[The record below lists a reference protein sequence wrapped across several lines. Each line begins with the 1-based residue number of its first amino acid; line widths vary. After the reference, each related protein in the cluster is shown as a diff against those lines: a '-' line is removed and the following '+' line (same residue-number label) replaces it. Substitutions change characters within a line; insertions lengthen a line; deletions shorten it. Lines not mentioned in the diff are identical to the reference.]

1 MGFNNQRIALA
12 ALLLA
17 LAGGSAQAQGFS
29 LREVAP
35 GNFVHVGSLEER
47 SPANG
52 GDQANVGFIVGS
64 RCVAVIDVGGS
75 LPVGQSLRAA
85 LRRVTDKPVCYV
97 ILTHMHPDHV
107 FGAEAFRA
115 EGAEVVA
122 HGNLPAALA
131 QRLRTYLGALRRDL
145 GDLADGAGIAPVTI
159 AVDVDQE
166 RVLDLGERRLRL
178 RAWPVAHT
186 DNDLTVLDEATGTLW
201 LGDLL
206 FVDHTPVVDGSITGF
221 LKVMDA
227 LAAIPARA
235 FVPGHGWTAAA
246 WPAALAPQRDY
257 LAMIVRDTRSALRAR
272 RTMEEAVDTVG
283 ASAAPNWTNFDAFHR
298 RNVTAAYAELEWE

>member
-1 MGFNNQRIALA
+1 MRGNRAVMGA
-12 ALLLA
+12 AAVLLA
-17 LAGGSAQAQGFS
+17 LLGGAARAQGFTV
-29 LREVAP
+29 REVAP
-35 GNFVHVGSLEER
+35 GNFVHVGSLAER

-85 LRRVTDKPVCYV
+85 LRGITHKPVCYV

-115 EGAEVVA
+115 EGAQVVA
-122 HGNLPAALA
+122 HSNLPAALA

-145 GDLADGAGIAPVTI
+145 GALADGAAAAAVTI
-159 AVDVDQE
+159 TVNVDEE
-166 RVLDLGERRLRL
+166 RVLDLGDRRLRL
-178 RAWPVAHT
+178 KAWPVAHT
-186 DNDLTVLDEATGTLW
+186 DNDLTVLDESTGTLW

-221 LKVMDA
+221 LTVMDA

-235 FVPGHGWTAAA
+235 FVPGHGWTAQP
-246 WPAALAPQRDY
+246 WPSALAPQRDY
-257 LAMIVRDTRSALRAR
+257 LAMILRDTRAALRAR

-283 ASAAPNWTNFDAFHR
+283 ASAASRWVNFDAFHR

>member
-1 MGFNNQRIALA
+1 MGVNGLGVGIAA
-12 ALLLA
+12 VLLA
-17 LAGGSAQAQGFS
+17 LLGGGAQAQGFS

-35 GNFVHVGSLEER
+35 GNFVHIGSLEER
-47 SPANG
+47 SPANR

-85 LRRVTDKPVCYV
+85 LRGVTDKPVCYV
-97 ILTHMHPDHV
+97 VLTHMHPDHV

-115 EGAEVVA
+115 DGAEVVA
-122 HGNLPAALA
+122 HRNLPAALS
-131 QRLRTYLGALRRDL
+131 QRLRAYLGALRRDL
-145 GDLADGAGIAPVTI
+145 GELAEGAGAGTVTI
-159 AVDVDQE
+159 TVDVDQE
-166 RVLDLGERRLRL
+166 RVLDLGDRLLRL
-178 RAWPVAHT
+178 KAWPVAHT
-186 DNDLTVLDEATGTLW
+186 DNDLTVLDESTGTLW

-227 LAAIPARA
+227 LAAMPLNA
-235 FVPGHGWTAAA
+235 FVPGHGWTAAP
-246 WPAALAPQRDY
+246 WPGALAPQRDY
-257 LAMIVRDTRSALRAR
+257 LAMIVRDTRAALRAR

-283 ASAAPNWTNFDAFHR
+283 ASAASDWTNFDAFHR

>member
-1 MGFNNQRIALA
+1 MGVKRQSAGIA
-12 ALLLA
+12 ALLMVL
-17 LAGGSAQAQGFS
+17 LAGMAQGQGFDV
-29 LREVAP
+29 REVAP
-35 GNFVHVGSLEER
+35 GNYVHIGSLDER
-47 SPANG
+47 SLTNR

-75 LPVGQSLRAA
+75 LSVGQSLRSA
-85 LRRVTDKPVCYV
+85 LRQITDKPVCFV

-115 EGAEVVA
+115 EGAEVMA
-122 HGNLPAALA
+122 HANLQSALA

-145 GDLADGAGIAPVTI
+145 GDLAEGASAPAVNV

-166 RVLDLGERRLRL
+166 LVLDLGDRRLRL
-178 RAWPVAHT
+178 KAWPVAHT

-227 LAAIPARA
+227 LAGMPVRA
-235 FVPGHGWTAAA
+235 FVPGHGWTKTS
-246 WPAALAPQRDY
+246 WPDALQPQRDY
-257 LAMIVRDTRSALRAR
+257 LSLIVRDTRAALRAR

-283 ASAAPNWTNFDAFHR
+283 VSEALKWTNFDVFHR